1 VIGVQVDVVEVEG
14 PFINPKI
21 VPERIE
27 CRRPKSASTADVD
40 QRSFVDDDRTAAP
53 SVTLSGWTRFCSLCA
68 L

>member
-27 CRRPKSASTADVD
+27 CRRPKSAFTGDVD
-40 QRSFVDDDRTAAP
+40 QRSFVDDDRGAERHAIRLNA
-53 SVTLSGWTRFCSLCA
+53 VLLSARCR
-68 L
+68 